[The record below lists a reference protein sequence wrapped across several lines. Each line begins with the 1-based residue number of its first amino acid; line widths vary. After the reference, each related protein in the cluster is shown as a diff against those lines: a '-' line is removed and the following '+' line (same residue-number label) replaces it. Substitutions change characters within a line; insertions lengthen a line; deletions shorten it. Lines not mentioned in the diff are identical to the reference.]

1 LSQCTSAWT
10 GGGIALTISPRRSA
24 SLHRSER
31 EERVHI
37 RLLQA
42 WLKLVPHDGRAPA
55 PPMRCL
61 LPANRNALSARAV
74 RRHVRAPS
82 WSTRAQ
88 FLLPLNQGFLRRRPK
103 ADQARKPAL
112 SFASSRA
119 RVETNGIR
127 IRGKTMMQNFKYIIQ
142 GLSLGFER
150 IVMAWI

>member
-1 LSQCTSAWT
+1 MHIRMDRRRHRTDDIAPSFGIASSQRARRASSHPIGGLAKTRAARRTSAGT
-10 GGGIALTISPRRSA
+10 AHA
-24 SLHRSER
+24 
-31 EERVHI
+31 
-37 RLLQA
+37 
-42 WLKLVPHDGRAPA
+42 
-55 PPMRCL
+55 
-61 LPANRNALSARAV
+61 PANRNALSARAV
-74 RRHVRAPS
+74 RRHVRATS

-127 IRGKTMMQNFKYIIQ
+127 TRGKTMMQNFKYIIQ
-142 GLSLGFER
+142 DLSLGFER